1 MINKFHIRDEKNA
14 PIVAMLLTPVFL
26 VYWGNLKK
34 LSINVRIFLL
44 LSSMFFS
51 VMLFSAGFT
60 PLGAYLSTGLI
71 VWFWYGSVWG
81 YAAIKEFPH
90 LKSRMVT
97 IYSAI
102 VTFLLTAL
110 LCIICIYAGKPLALP
125 LLGSLGAIYFLLTG
139 VSTYRKLRRK

>member
-1 MINKFHIRDEKNA
+1 MTNKFHIWDEKNA

-34 LSINVRIFLL
+34 LPMNVRIFLL

-51 VMLFSAGFT
+51 AMLFSAGFA
-60 PLGAYLSTGLI
+60 PLAAYLSTGLI

-81 YAAIKEFPH
+81 YAAIKEFPY
-90 LKSRMVT
+90 LKPRIVT

-102 VTFLLTAL
+102 VTFFLTAL
-110 LCIICIYAGKPLALP
+110 LCTICVYAGKPLVLP

-139 VSTYRKLRRK
+139 VSAYRKLRRE